1 MKSKLALSTLAAL
14 LMSAVLVTAS
24 DQPGTVVN
32 KVWFNHEWTN
42 FTKNTQEFDTDGSG
56 KCLVTIQHN
65 YKYNFAVADYV
76 EQSRTILFYDSHNQ
90 LVRKLNQMNS
100 AASRAFIDDTEE
112 TFTYTR
118 EGLLQSATLRK
129 VVQPDAGLVGTDA
142 QINDSRTI
150 GSSNKWENVSFKT
163 YTYTNLGLLNS
174 STLELYNPFTKD
186 YEPSKQEFLYYDRN
200 NQLITVLRQAWRFDS
215 RRWTNDSKLINT
227 YMGKLLLKSAEYV
240 FKPEQNRWINT
251 QNTLNDFD
259 IELRL
264 IVSTVQTLVPNS
276 LNLRTTKKTE
286 MTYELET
293 GNLVQVVER
302 TLNESTG
309 RLQNHIQTVNSDFCG
324 SVTASLRESKLL
336 TDFNLYPNPGANLN
350 LNIVSDKSE
359 TIEVRIIDNSGKLV
373 KSYNEKINTGSNTSE
388 VDTAD
393 LSNGLYVIQIV
404 AYDGVK
410 SKNWLK
416 YSN

>member
-1 MKSKLALSTLAAL
+1 MKSKFAFSTLAAL
-14 LMSAVLVTAS
+14 LMSAVLAIAS
-24 DQPGTVVN
+24 DQPGTEVK

-65 YKYNFAVADYV
+65 FKYSFAASDYV
-76 EQSRTILFYDSHNQ
+76 EQSRTLLFYDSHQQ
-90 LVRKLNQMNS
+90 LVRKLNQIYSNT
-100 AASRAFIDDTEE
+100 SRTFIDDTEE
-112 TFTYTR
+112 KFTYTR
-118 EGLLQSATLRK
+118 EGLLQSATMRK
-129 VVQPDAGLVGTDA
+129 VEHPLVGLVGTDA
-142 QINDSRTI
+142 QVNDSRTI
-150 GSSNKWENVSFKT
+150 GSNDKWENVSFKT
-163 YTYTNLGLLNS
+163 YTYTSLGLLNNYI
-174 STLELYNPFTKD
+174 LELWNPFTKD
-186 YEPSKQEFLYYDRN
+186 YEPSQQEFYYYDRN
-200 NQLITVLRQAWRFDS
+200 NQLLTTLRQAWKFDS
-215 RRWTNDSKLINT
+215 RRWTNDSKQINT
-227 YMGKLLLKSAEYV
+227 YMGKLLLKSAEYA

-276 LNLRTTKKTE
+276 LNLRTSKKTE
-286 MTYELET
+286 MTYDLET
-293 GNLVQVVER
+293 GNVILVVEKK
-302 TLNESTG
+302 LNESSG
-309 RLQNHIQTVNSDFCG
+309 RLQNHIQTVFSDFCG

-350 LNIVSDKSE
+350 LNIVSDKNE

-373 KSYNEKINTGSNTSE
+373 KSFNEKINTGSNTSE